1 LSEPIYVAGCAYSV
15 GRPHPV
21 ESLLREGI
29 LSLETLEDCRDRGIT
44 TFCAGGDSIA
54 QMRTTVTARAL
65 ASAGLSAEGI
75 DCVVVADAM
84 ADAMADVPVEL
95 SEARVVLQ
103 AQDCAAFGA
112 GIEAA
117 AAQIATGSAENVLLL
132 LTGQVRREQS
142 RYNPELGTI
151 FGDGAAA
158 CIVSSRPRGFVVIA
172 AESWRESNLPRVS
185 PATQPTGEQ
194 MLRDF
199 QKLQNLL
206 RLSYESAAISPAAVT
221 ALCGTHGSRI
231 YLELMAEAAELP
243 YERVYGD
250 AMQEFGHV
258 FACDNLIALAHY
270 LEKHPGSERERI
282 FCLVGWSPRAAG
294 VVLLAELA
302 YATTGNAHQH
312 IRSP

>member
-1 LSEPIYVAGCAYSV
+1 MPEPIYVDGCAYSV
-15 GRPHPV
+15 GRPHPI
-21 ESLLREGI
+21 EALLREGV
-29 LSLETLEDCRDRGIT
+29 LSLESFADCRDRGIT

-54 QMRTTVTARAL
+54 QMRATASARAI
-65 ASAGLSAEGI
+65 ASAGLSADAV
-75 DCVVVADAM
+75 DCVVVANAM
-84 ADAMADVPVEL
+84 DVPVEL

-103 AQDCAAFGA
+103 AQDCAAFCA

-117 AAQIATGSAENVLLL
+117 ATQIAAGGAENVLLL
-132 LTGQVRREQS
+132 LTGHVPREQS
-142 RYNPELGTI
+142 RYNAELGTI

-158 CIVSSRPRGFVVIA
+158 CIVSSRPRGFAVIA
-172 AESWRESNLPRVS
+172 AESWLESNPPRVS
-185 PATQPTGEQ
+185 QATQPTGEQ

-206 RLSYESAAISPAAVT
+206 RLSCEGAAISPAAIT

-243 YERVYGD
+243 DERVYGD

-270 LEKHPGSERERI
+270 LETHRSVGRERV

-302 YATTGNAHQH
+302 
-312 IRSP
+312 